1 MLGEDG
7 QRTKHLAHNGR
18 PTRVADGAGSYERSD
33 NICLLGE
40 TTTTAGVSRDEIRD
54 KKCCPP
60 LHLAGTQTHIPA
72 SSPRAHAPRVALTA
86 EDRDG
91 DGLFLLDGLRV
102 GEAGVAD
109 VVVTGILWEHV
120 GEVEIAVEGL
130 GHPAALRQL
139 LEV

>member
-1 MLGEDG
+1 M
-7 QRTKHLAHNGR
+7 
-18 PTRVADGAGSYERSD
+18 
-33 NICLLGE
+33 
-40 TTTTAGVSRDEIRD
+40 TAGVSPQDEIRD
-54 KKCCPP
+54 KKCRPP
-60 LHLAGTQTHIPA
+60 PTQSRERTDAANDLHLARTQTHIPS
-72 SSPRAHAPRVALTA
+72 SSPCTHAARVTLTA

-120 GEVEIAVEGL
+120 GEVEVSVERL
-130 GHPAALRQL
+130 GHPAALGQL